1 MRKTTHTVPNTNGN
15 TDHTDNGVDSGK
27 NKYYEKEKKKQNI
40 ICVITIVIIYIL

>member
-27 NKYYEKEKKKQNI
+27 NKYYEKEKQNVMYVYNHI
-40 ICVITIVIIYIL
+40 NL